1 MEYQCILF
9 DVVLF
14 IYKYLNVGTLE
25 QRDNK
30 SGFYRKQKNSYST
43 VLLFYSNICNKACS
57 PFLR

>member
-1 MEYQCILF
+1 MEYQFILF

-30 SGFYRKQKNSYST
+30 SGFHKEIVIQLSLYFTLYFTQQ
-43 VLLFYSNICNKACS
+43 
-57 PFLR
+57 

>member
-30 SGFYRKQKNSYST
+30 SGFYRKQKIVIQLSFYFT
-43 VLLFYSNICNKACS
+43 QIYVIRPVLPS
-57 PFLR
+57 